1 MPGDDD
7 AASVMPAGAGLRS
20 CLFASMTSIK
30 RTKSKSSLVADA
42 VRADILSGKLRPGD
56 RIKGIRELAVRFK
69 VGARSAQTAC
79 ELLERE
85 GLLECRHGDGTYV
98 RALRRDRDNTIYFL
112 VPHAGHL
119 TLNHET
125 SVMLRHMLAGVIRAA
140 GPGQLVHPLPVLRAN
155 RVNIS
160 KNPEL
165 VDWPLLERIPRG
177 ANVFVSGAW
186 YGGVIPFL
194 IERGVRGV
202 YLSSQYEQQHP
213 ETWKIVRQAGW
224 KLVVIDRQAAMQQ
237 AVQYLHAAGRRR
249 PAAVKRVPGQPDH
262 PFRQG
267 FIAGLESCR
276 LDFDAGMFC
285 EYDPD
290 TPGDRQGMIFDLWR
304 RVRFD
309 ALVLCAAE
317 LAPAAYEVLTG
328 KAGLRIPQDAA
339 VMVYRDLPENSAL
352 RPALSAFDFP
362 WEHLGGE
369 IARLLN
375 DDDCGSR
382 EVRFHASIMERSST
396 RPAR

>member
-1 MPGDDD
+1 
-7 AASVMPAGAGLRS
+7 
-20 CLFASMTSIK
+20 MTAIK
-30 RTKSKSSLVADA
+30 RPKRKSSLVADA

-56 RIKGIRELAVRFK
+56 RIQGVRALAARFK
-69 VGARSAQTAC
+69 VSARSAQTAC

-85 GLLECRHGDGTYV
+85 GVLECRHGDGTYV
-98 RALRRDRDNTIYFL
+98 RPPVAERDNTIYFL

-125 SVMLRHMLAGVIRAA
+125 SVMLRHMLAGAIRAA
-140 GPGQLVHPLPVLRAN
+140 GPGQIVHPLPVLRAN

-186 YGGVIPFL
+186 YERIIPFL

-202 YLSSQYEQQHP
+202 FLSSQYDQQYP
-213 ETWKIVRQAGW
+213 ATWRRVRQAEW
-224 KLVVIDRQAAMQQ
+224 KLAVIDRRAAMQQ

-249 PAAVKRVPGQPDH
+249 LAAIKRVSGQPDH

-267 FIAGLESCR
+267 FIAGMESCR
-276 LDFDAGMFC
+276 LAFDAGMFC

-290 TPGDRQGMIFDLWR
+290 TPGDRADMIFDLWR

-317 LAPAAYEVLTG
+317 LAPAAYEVLSG
-328 KAGLRIPQDAA
+328 RAGLRIPQDTA

-352 RPALSAFDFP
+352 RPALSAFDFN
-362 WEHLGGE
+362 WEALGGA
-369 IARLLN
+369 ITRLFN
-375 DDDCGSR
+375 DADCGGR
-382 EVRFHASIMERSST
+382 EARFQASIMERAST
-396 RPAR
+396 RPPTEKQ

>member
-1 MPGDDD
+1 MK
-7 AASVMPAGAGLRS
+7 
-20 CLFASMTSIK
+20 SIK
-30 RTKSKSSLVADA
+30 RLKRKSSLVADA

-56 RIKGIRELAVRFK
+56 RIKSIRELAVRFK
-69 VGARSAQTAC
+69 VSARSAQTAC
-79 ELLERE
+79 ELLEQE

-98 RALRRDRDNTIYFL
+98 RPPRAGRDNTIYFL

-125 SVMLRHMLAGVIRAA
+125 SVMLRHMLAGAIRAA
-140 GPGQLVHPLPVLRAN
+140 GPGQMVHPLPVLRAN

-160 KNPEL
+160 QNPEL

-186 YGGVIPFL
+186 YERIIPFL

-213 ETWKIVRQAGW
+213 ANWRLVRQAEW
-224 KLVVIDRQAAMQQ
+224 KVAVIDRQAAMQQ
-237 AVQYLHAAGRRR
+237 AVQHLHAGGRRR
-249 PAAVKRVPGQPDH
+249 LAAIKRVPDQPDH

-276 LDFDAGMFC
+276 LDFDSVQFC
-285 EYDPD
+285 EYDPNA
-290 TPGDRQGMIFDLWR
+290 PGDRPAMIFDLWQ

-317 LAPAAYEVLTG
+317 LAPDAYAVLTG
-328 KAGLRIPQDAA
+328 RAGLHIPRDVA
-339 VMVYRDLPENSAL
+339 VLVYRDLPENSAL
-352 RPALSAFDFP
+352 RPALSAFDFN
-362 WEHLGGE
+362 WETLGGA
-369 IARLLN
+369 ITRLFN
-375 DDDCGSR
+375 DADCGGR
-382 EVRFHASIMERSST
+382 ETRFQASIMERAST
-396 RPAR
+396 RPPTEKQ